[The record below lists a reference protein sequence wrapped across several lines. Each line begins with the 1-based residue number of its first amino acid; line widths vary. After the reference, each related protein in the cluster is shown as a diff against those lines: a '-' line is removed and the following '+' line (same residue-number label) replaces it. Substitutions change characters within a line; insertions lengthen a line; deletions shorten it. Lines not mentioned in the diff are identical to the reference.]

1 MIVKSLIGISG
12 HGEELIGNTINRNR
26 YVGNLLKL
34 RTDNIPD
41 LRVLTFSGKI
51 SSCNWELEK
60 LHTSRIFEE
69 IKTMTNSSSWDLLQ
83 DIQQRYKSAYTDEIK
98 IYKDKN
104 LQNINPILEKQK
116 LYSEYLQIL
125 MSQIEE
131 FEKEKDIEKD
141 THPSHSEYMKAL
153 QKYSEYNKALY
164 SLDTR
169 ETNVIL
175 EDIETKKTIDGE
187 PLQIICPQND
197 KMFQLKGKDTGDS
210 VYYVLENLSEIQLK
224 DGTIIPMGMIIHNG
238 TLDPKYDEV
247 FNKILEKKTF
257 DDQLFYGIFKSKI
270 ESDELLFSDIIT
282 FFARLGV
289 EVQNY
294 IDTSCRD
301 VTERMTEGKV
311 RTIKRGETIG
321 PVKHNNSKGKIYHA
335 GKKTKRNKR
344 KQKKSKKK
352 RL

>member
-131 FEKEKDIEKD
+131 FEKAE
-141 THPSHSEYMKAL
+141 
-153 QKYSEYNKALY
+153 
-164 SLDTR
+164 
-169 ETNVIL
+169 VIVKTVRL
-175 EDIETKKTIDGE
+175 KENNLPKEDIS
-187 PLQIICPQND
+187 
-197 KMFQLKGKDTGDS
+197 FS
-210 VYYVLENLSEIQLK
+210 SF
-224 DGTIIPMGMIIHNG
+224 
-238 TLDPKYDEV
+238 KYNYTTS
-247 FNKILEKKTF
+247 FNKS
-257 DDQLFYGIFKSKI
+257 Q
-270 ESDELLFSDIIT
+270 
-282 FFARLGV
+282 V
-289 EVQNY
+289 
-294 IDTSCRD
+294 
-301 VTERMTEGKV
+301 
-311 RTIKRGETIG
+311 
-321 PVKHNNSKGKIYHA
+321 
-335 GKKTKRNKR
+335 
-344 KQKKSKKK
+344 
-352 RL
+352 